1 MKRISLVVAVGIG
14 LGIGL
19 GGGTAAVAVRE
30 QPAIPADS
38 LAVADSLAERTDSA
52 SVADSAGVHASSDSV
67 RHAAATDGSVPAI
80 DSREVAAAERTGAP
94 IPGIPELAAA
104 DELPRAGIDSTRAR
118 LSRIFGAM
126 EAEAAADVLKQLGD
140 GQVEAVLLGL
150 SDRRAAAILGNF
162 PSERAAALTASM
174 LTKGR

>member
-1 MKRISLVVAVGIG
+1 RRVLRVVAVGIG
-14 LGIGL
+14 PGVGL

-38 LAVADSLAERTDSA
+38 LAFANSLDERTDSA
-52 SVADSAGVHASSDSV
+52 SVADSAIVASSDSV
-67 RHAAATDGSVPAI
+67 RQAAATYGSV
-80 DSREVAAAERTGAP
+80 DSLELAAAERASAP
-94 IPGIPELAAA
+94 LSGIPELAAA
-104 DELPRAGIDSTRAR
+104 DALPRAGIDSTRAR

-126 EAEAAADVLKQLGD
+126 ESEAAADVLKQLGD

-162 PSERAAALTASM
+162 
-174 LTKGR
+174 